1 MTLTR
6 ISLVTAAVTAAVNLV
21 VLFGVDLS
29 AEQIAGIN
37 TLLLAV
43 GAAVHSWFNPA
54 VPIGPKPTPEVKEAT
69 P

>member
-6 ISLVTAAVTAAVNLV
+6 ISLATAAVTAAVNLV

-29 AEQIAGIN
+29 ADQIAGIN

-43 GAAVHSWFNPA
+43 GAAVHAWFNPDM
-54 VPIGPKPTPEVKEAT
+54 PIGNKKA
-69 P
+69 